1 MEQRTPEW
9 HKARVGKI
17 TGSSAGAI
25 LGLDPYRDADDV
37 LRAMVRAYHGAEPEF
52 TGNVATEYGARN
64 EENALW
70 EYELDMEIRPASC
83 CFILHENGWLGASPD
98 GLIGH
103 DGVLEIKCPYGIRDQ
118 EQPVFKTIEEQP
130 HYHAQMQ
137 VEMFCTGRAWCH
149 FYQWA
154 PNGTTHDVVRR
165 DNDWLD
171 KNLPKLEAFYQRYL
185 SEIENPDHLA
195 PKRVEIESATMA
207 KVLEEYDELQD
218 AIDQATARRKE
229 ILQQIIEAAKEKDAL
244 VCGRKLTK
252 VERKGAVDYGKI
264 PELKAVDLEKYR
276 KKSTTFWQ
284 IR

>member
-1 MEQRTPEW
+1 MQQRSPQW
-9 HKARVGKI
+9 FSARVGKI
-17 TGSSAGAI
+17 TGSNVGAI

-37 LRAMVRAYHGAEPEF
+37 LRAMVRAYHGAEQEF
-52 TGNVATEYGARN
+52 TGNVATEYGTAN

-70 EYELDMEIRPASC
+70 EYELETGNRPASC
-83 CFILHENGWLGASPD
+83 GFILHESGWIGASPD
-98 GLIGH
+98 GRIGH

-118 EQPVFKTIEEQP
+118 NPPVFKTVEEQP
-130 HYHAQMQ
+130 HYYAQMQ
-137 VEMFCTGRAWCH
+137 VEMYCTGLGWCH
-149 FYQWA
+149 FYQWTQH
-154 PNGTTHDVVRR
+154 GTSLDLVKR
-165 DNDWLD
+165 DDDWL
-171 KNLPKLEAFYQRYL
+171 KENLPKLDAFYQRYL
-185 SEIENPDHLA
+185 SEIDNPDHLA

-207 KVLEEYDELQD
+207 KILEEYDELQD

-229 ILQQIIEAAKEKDAL
+229 ILQQIIDAAKEKDAL

-276 KKSTTFWQ
+276 KKPTTFWQ

>member
-1 MEQRTPEW
+1 MEQRSPAW
-9 HKARVGKI
+9 FAARVGKI

-25 LGLDPYRDADDV
+25 LGLDPWREPEDV
-37 LRAMVRAYHGAEPEF
+37 LRDMVRDFHGAEKEF
-52 TGNVATEYGARN
+52 VSNPAVEYGSRN

-70 EYELDMEIRPASC
+70 EYELETGNRPASC
-83 CFILHENGWLGASPD
+83 GFILHENGWLGASPD

-118 EQPVFKTIEEQP
+118 NPPVFKTIEEQP
-130 HYHAQMQ
+130 HYYAQMQ
-137 VEMFCTGRAWCH
+137 IEMYCTGREWCL
-149 FYQWA
+149 FYQWT
-154 PNGTTHDVVRR
+154 PHGTSPSVVCK
-165 DNDWLD
+165 DKDWLEE
-171 KNLPKLEAFYQRYL
+171 NLPKLEAFYQRYL
-185 SEIENPDHLA
+185 SEIDNQDHLA

-207 KVLEEYDELQD
+207 KILQEYDELQD
-218 AIDQATARRKE
+218 AIDQAAARRKE
-229 ILQQIIEAAKEKDAL
+229 ILQQIIEAAQEKDAL

-264 PELKAVDLEKYR
+264 PELKSIDLEKYR